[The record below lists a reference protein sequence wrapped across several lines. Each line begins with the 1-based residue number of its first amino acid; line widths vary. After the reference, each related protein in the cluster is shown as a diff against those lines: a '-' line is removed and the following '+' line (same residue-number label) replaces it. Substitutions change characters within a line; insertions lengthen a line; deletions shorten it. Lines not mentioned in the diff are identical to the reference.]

1 MTGDRPMEVGQCAEG
16 IEGIHRCI
24 AGRFRRPEPR
34 RRALDYLRGLLS
46 PLERKNGWHLA
57 KQAGDATPD
66 GVQRLLSSYRWDAN
80 LVRNDL
86 ISYVAEHL
94 AQTDGVLVVDETRF
108 LKKGSKWVGVQRQL
122 NEMAGRVENCQIGV
136 FLTYVS
142 TPGST
147 LLDRELYLPQVW
159 AEDRERRREARVPE
173 DVCFRTKPQLAKRM
187 VERALESGIPFA
199 WVAGGDVYGSD
210 RDLRLWLER
219 VGVAHVLAIKCNE
232 KLWACMETGPKQVR
246 ADRLASQVDETGWKR
261 LNAGNGAK
269 GPLVYDWAAVDIQPL
284 RKSDKGYWLL
294 ARRSVSQPEKLAK
307 VAGSRWATLECFEE
321 AKGQVGLDQYEVRK
335 WDSWYRH
342 ITLAM
347 LAYVYLSMV
356 RLGQSRL
363 NKGLKI
369 V

>member
-1 MTGDRPMEVGQCAEG
+1 M
-16 IEGIHRCI
+16 
-24 AGRFRRPEPR
+24 
-34 RRALDYLRGLLS
+34 
-46 PLERKNGWHLA
+46 
-57 KQAGDATPD
+57 
-66 GVQRLLSSYRWDAN
+66 
-80 LVRNDL
+80 
-86 ISYVAEHL
+86 
-94 AQTDGVLVVDETRF
+94 
-108 LKKGSKWVGVQRQL
+108 
-122 NEMAGRVENCQIGV
+122 
-136 FLTYVS
+136 
-142 TPGST
+142 
-147 LLDRELYLPQVW
+147 
-159 AEDRERRREARVPE
+159 
-173 DVCFRTKPQLAKRM
+173 
-187 VERALESGIPFA
+187 
-199 WVAGGDVYGSD
+199 YGSD

-261 LNAGNGAK
+261 LNGGNGAK

-294 ARRSVSQPEKLAK
+294 ARRSVSQPEELAK